1 MSSVTDPDTFRF
13 TTLDESPMDD
23 DSIIAA
29 KITSRDLVQ
38 VLRVAEKAAFLC
50 GDIIQATSG
59 DIAVSKTKSNAR
71 DLVTESDVECQR
83 IIRSTICQEYPQDY
97 FLGEEDVEAGSEAS
111 IEALSSVLDSSA
123 SAEPTD
129 DTRDRLLW
137 IVDPIDGT
145 TNFQAGL
152 PMCAVSIG
160 VVLVSKDKDVPS
172 EVVVGVIYNP
182 ILNEITSAVKGKGSY
197 LNGNRIHVTEGGND
211 EIELSDALINVGF
224 PAVKDSTLQAASR
237 AVGALATKVRGLRMI
252 ASASQVMCW
261 VAQGKLSAYVSWDLN
276 AWDVAAGM
284 LIVEESCGHVTDFD
298 GQRASISSRDLIVT
312 CPEGMC
318 IQEESPLA
326 RKILRVLSEND
337 CLEY

>member
-1 MSSVTDPDTFRF
+1 
-13 TTLDESPMDD
+13 
-23 DSIIAA
+23 
-29 KITSRDLVQ
+29 
-38 VLRVAEKAAFLC
+38 
-50 GDIIQATSG
+50 
-59 DIAVSKTKSNAR
+59 
-71 DLVTESDVECQR
+71 
-83 IIRSTICQEYPQDY
+83 
-97 FLGEEDVEAGSEAS
+97 
-111 IEALSSVLDSSA
+111 
-123 SAEPTD
+123 
-129 DTRDRLLW
+129 
-137 IVDPIDGT
+137 
-145 TNFQAGL
+145 
-152 PMCAVSIG
+152 MCAVSIG

-284 LIVEESCGHVTDFD
+284 LIVEESSGHVTDFD

-312 CPEGMC
+312 CPEGMS